1 MLSGTSAT
9 GGSAGVQPTPL
20 TDGVTRLAA
29 GWLSNRL
36 TWRERRSRSRLKLP
50 VPSSPVET
58 TVDSEGRI
66 LVPKHLRDS
75 LGMQPGTTVDVTAY
89 GAGLQV
95 LPAGRTAR
103 IVQIDGKT
111 VAESDTLVTDDVVF
125 GLIDSLRR

>member
-1 MLSGTSAT
+1 VAPNHGQNLVAARANFCQPGSRAYFRHAARLSGTS
-9 GGSAGVQPTPL
+9 
-20 TDGVTRLAA
+20 
-29 GWLSNRL
+29 
-36 TWRERRSRSRLKLP
+36 
-50 VPSSPVET
+50 